1 MLVVVVSA
9 MAVPVA
15 DTLGFGSQSRP
26 THHHVNAAVAI
37 AVSIVSIL
45 LAIGVGLLV
54 VRKTIGN
61 PEGRFAPPILAGLP
75 RGQRRLAGRN
85 VRRAT
90 PSDDPTMAAFER
102 DTAARTISQAR
113 FVTAVFGIAIIGEAI
128 EAVIQN
134 AMPVRL
140 FLRCRGLLSCDV
152 ALFHLVREPSEALS
166 RSRDRADWI
175 KKLDLTPDRGR
186 LVVARGTPYGNKPPG
201 SRTFCPQARAWFP

>member
-1 MLVVVVSA
+1 MHSSWLGREEVVQKARRRWWRAMVLVVVVSA

-102 DTAARTISQAR
+102 ETAARTISQAR
-113 FVTAVFGIAIIGEAI
+113 FITAVFGIAIVGEAMVAVLMNPMPERIFFSVAAVFFLAMLIYSTWFVNRARRYLAAATGPVWI
-128 EAVIQN
+128 E
-134 AMPVRL
+134 
-140 FLRCRGLLSCDV
+140 LLD
-152 ALFHLVREPSEALS
+152 
-166 RSRDRADWI
+166 
-175 KKLDLTPDRGR
+175 
-186 LVVARGTPYGNKPPG
+186 
-201 SRTFCPQARAWFP
+201 

>member
-1 MLVVVVSA
+1 MVLVVVVSA

-102 DTAARTISQAR
+102 ETAARTISQAR
-113 FVTAVFGIAIIGEAI
+113 FITAVFGIAIVGEAMVAVLMNPMPERIFFSVAAVFFLAMLIYSTWFVNRARRYLAAATGPVWI
-128 EAVIQN
+128 E
-134 AMPVRL
+134 
-140 FLRCRGLLSCDV
+140 LLD
-152 ALFHLVREPSEALS
+152 
-166 RSRDRADWI
+166 
-175 KKLDLTPDRGR
+175 
-186 LVVARGTPYGNKPPG
+186 
-201 SRTFCPQARAWFP
+201 